1 MYFLVFCIAST
12 LSNSTPPVLYPFVD
26 QSVKVTS
33 CVECQLC
40 HKNFVATRSLSHKI
54 LYVQNAN
61 YPSHNVKIHFIQSKL
76 NLSKSGFLKKSEK
89 TMNDLTPHAECRDPW
104 CAVCICEICHLTL
117 LYCRCRR

>member
-12 LSNSTPPVLYPFVD
+12 LSNSTPVLYAFVD

-61 YPSHNVKIHFIQSKL
+61 YPSQNVKIHSTPSKL
-76 NLSKSGFLKKSEK
+76 NLSKSDFLKKSEK

-104 CAVCICEICHLTL
+104 CAVCRCDICHEYL
-117 LYCRCRR
+117 LYCQCRH

>member
-12 LSNSTPPVLYPFVD
+12 LSNSTTPVLYAFVD

-33 CVECQLC
+33 CVECKLC
-40 HKNFVATRSLSHKI
+40 RVQIPTVLFAI

-61 YPSHNVKIHFIQSKL
+61 YPSQNVKIHSTPSKL
-76 NLSKSGFLKKSEK
+76 NLSKSGFLKKVKK
-89 TMNDLTPHAECRDPW
+89 TMNDLTPHADCRDPW

-117 LYCRCRR
+117 LYCRCRH